1 MMSKALSMFDDDY
14 VTKRMIEEFIIDEQK
29 RYNCVKAHICI
40 IEQIGMENYLIE
52 QLGE

>member
-29 RYNCVKAHICI
+29 RYNCVKSNSL
-40 IEQIGMENYLIE
+40 ENKEVLYHGRKAE
-52 QLGE
+52 DT